1 MEQFYSLDLVKSLS
15 MKWIEI
21 ERERD
26 EKSRTGKW
34 ANHRNQLGTG
44 RTE

>member
-1 MEQFYSLDLVKSLS
+1 MDQN
-15 MKWIEI
+15 
-21 ERERD
+21 RERD